1 MIKLKS
7 LAKADS
13 ISGTPATCIKRLLA
27 EMIKDAKEL
36 ALNELCK
43 KVLAPLLHVPLT
55 DIPQPVV
62 SGNSVE
68 VRLSAKTDSDAARI
82 VKAAMAKSPWL
93 KLKAKTKDRN
103 GSVYAFC
110 LDSKAFANQIKSLKK
125 FNPALAVQA
134 LEEASIKITFLKE
147 QEKAK
152 VETNIRP
159 VLGPGSLSLS
169 SFGLSEGKKYTKA
182 ALDKAVDA
190 GIQKAGSAIPI
201 LNAVVDLARNNSRKV
216 VMVAHPMATRDLAIV
231 EKTFLPI
238 AAAIAAL
245 HANPKLTAMFMGS
258 NFVLYSGKRPVGRL
272 GDSLLGKIKLRDA
285 VKRCEKEC
293 GKYGN
298 PSKIL
303 DVLDAEGQQKEK
315 RLSELFNDLA
325 KHIQTHSSGPAA
337 RAALKLKKAAGI
349 EGPLDWNAFYK
360 VVQDAAKE
368 IRAHRS
374 HPFISNIKDVVSE
387 LNKGRGVLDL
397 WRIKWEADI
406 ALDRLDW
413 LGIIIADV
421 LEDEVMKNSR
431 AVQSLSCTVD
441 WLQNTVPCALSLKY
455 QGSSGI
461 RVAFEPCKAFA
472 PRNWKIELQGIMESS
487 PGWSLL

>member
-1 MIKLKS
+1 MIALKS

-43 KVLAPLLHVPLT
+43 RVLAPLLRVPLK
-55 DIPQPVV
+55 DIPYPVV
-62 SGNSVE
+62 SGNAVE
-68 VRLSAKTDSDAARI
+68 VRLSAKTDSDAERI
-82 VKAAMAKSPWL
+82 AKTAMAKSPWL
-93 KLKAKTKDRN
+93 KFKAKKKDKN

-110 LDSKAFANQIKSLKK
+110 LDAKAFSSQIQKLKK
-125 FNPALAVQA
+125 FNPALAIQA
-134 LEEASIKITFLKE
+134 LEETSVKITFLKE

-152 VETNIRP
+152 VEASVRP

-169 SFGLSEGKKYTKA
+169 SFGLSERQKYTKT
-182 ALDKAVDA
+182 ALDKAVNA
-190 GIQKAGSAIPI
+190 GIQKTGSAIPI
-201 LNAVVDLARNNSRKV
+201 LNAIVGLARKNSRKV
-216 VMVAHPMATRDLAIV
+216 VMVPHPMATRDLAIV
-231 EKTFLPI
+231 EKAFLPI

-245 HANPKLTAMFMGS
+245 YANPKLTVMFTDSG
-258 NFVLYSGKRPVGRL
+258 FVLYSGKRPVGRM
-272 GDSLLGKIKLRDA
+272 GDPLLGRIKLRDA
-285 VKRCEKEC
+285 VKQCEKDC

-298 PSKIL
+298 PSKLL
-303 DVLDAEGQQKEK
+303 DVLDAEGQHKEK

-325 KHIQTHSSGPAA
+325 KHIRTHSSGPAA

-349 EGPLDWNAFYK
+349 EGPLDWNEFHK

-374 HPFISNIKDVVSE
+374 HPFISNVKDVVSE

-397 WRIKWEADI
+397 WKIQWEVDI
-406 ALDRLDW
+406 ALDRLNW
-413 LGIIIADV
+413 LGTIIADV
-421 LEDEVMKNSR
+421 LEDEVMNNSR

-455 QGSSGI
+455 QGSEGI
-461 RVAFEPCKAFA
+461 RVAFEPCKAFS
-472 PRNWKIELQGIMESS
+472 PRNWKIELQGIMESA
-487 PGWSLL
+487 PGWSPL